1 MDGDRTDFFVS
12 HAGADRAW
20 AEWVAW
26 QLTEAGYSVELDV
39 WDWAAGQNFV
49 TKMNDALGRASR
61 VVALFSAAYFERE
74 RYTTEEW
81 SASLIHVPGAP
92 EGRLMPVRV
101 ERVPDEKVPPVLR
114 PLFAFDVFG
123 LDREQARRVLLEA
136 LAGARRPDREP
147 EFPGGEPPDGRRR
160 LEGPGPRLPGTIP
173 RVWNVPARN
182 PGFIGRDRL
191 LVAVREAFSLGDR
204 AVVHALHG
212 MGGVG
217 KTQLAI
223 EYAHRFA
230 ADYDLVWWVNTEEPG
245 LIGAQLAQLGQ
256 ELSCAVPGAG
266 LDAAIRVVLG
276 ELRQRERWLLVFDN
290 AAGPRDVATMLPG
303 GAGHVLITSRGQ
315 DWAEVAVPVEVDV
328 LARAE
333 SVAVLVGRVPGLAD
347 ADASQVAAAAGDL
360 PLALAQ
366 AAGYM
371 ASTGTPAGEYVH
383 LLATRAAQILD
394 LGQSAAY
401 PRSLTAV
408 TQLAFDWLEADDLAA
423 AQAAGICAFLAPSR
437 YPQNGS
443 PRRLSSCPSRW
454 GRRPGTWWRCGRC
467 WPGSGSR
474 RWPAWTSTAC

>member
-1 MDGDRTDFFVS
+1 M
-12 HAGADRAW
+12 
-20 AEWVAW
+20 
-26 QLTEAGYSVELDV
+26 
-39 WDWAAGQNFV
+39 
-49 TKMNDALGRASR
+49 
-61 VVALFSAAYFERE
+61 
-74 RYTTEEW
+74 
-81 SASLIHVPGAP
+81 
-92 EGRLMPVRV
+92 
-101 ERVPDEKVPPVLR
+101 
-114 PLFAFDVFG
+114 
-123 LDREQARRVLLEA
+123 
-136 LAGARRPDREP
+136 
-147 EFPGGEPPDGRRR
+147 
-160 LEGPGPRLPGTIP
+160 
-173 RVWNVPARN
+173 
-182 PGFIGRDRL
+182 
-191 LVAVREAFSLGDR
+191 
-204 AVVHALHG
+204 VHALHG

-256 ELSCAVPGAG
+256 ELRCAGPGVG

-328 LARAE
+328 LARGE
-333 SVAVLVGRVPGLAD
+333 SVAVLVGWVPGLAD

-467 WPGSGSR
+467 WL
-474 RWPAWTSTAC
+474 